1 MLFNLIVTCSS
12 FKAKSN
18 GNLLQVHKK
27 ISPSKVYDFTCPEK
41 LNRFPVPDM
50 ISFLSSETD
59 IQLHSC
65 YLPSP
70 CQCHLFYIHAY
81 LSMIIIVMVHEYEH
95 LIGAF
100 AWKLAFCLLLPER
113 YTGKKKFSGAI
124 QFRSYW
130 RQPRAALILFGSH
143 FYYPYQP
150 FKCRFL
156 ISGTGNLVN
165 LWFVVLVV

>member
-1 MLFNLIVTCSS
+1 
-12 FKAKSN
+12 
-18 GNLLQVHKK
+18 
-27 ISPSKVYDFTCPEK
+27 
-41 LNRFPVPDM
+41 M

-65 YLPSP
+65 YMPAP
-70 CQCHLFYIHAY
+70 CQCHLFYINTHI
-81 LSMIIIVMVHEYEH
+81 SMIIIVMVHEYEH

-100 AWKLAFCLLLPER
+100 AWKLACCLLVPES
-113 YTGKKKFSGAI
+113 YTGRKKFSGTI

-143 FYYPYQP
+143 FYYPDQP

-156 ISGTGNLVN
+156 ISGTGNLVS